1 MARTLLSLPIRLK
14 MKAKVTVNKKRM
26 DGVFKALKIMA
37 ADRVLVGIPQDK
49 AERKNEP
56 GAKINNAQIGYMNEF
71 GDPARGIPARRHLQK
86 GIGSKESE
94 IQKILEHAAS
104 LAWEKGENINKGL
117 EYAGLVAVGGVQ
129 KIIETQ
135 EGFDPLKPQT
145 IKARERRK
153 PTPLYGTSALQATG
167 SYYQSITYVLSRK
180 YKK

>member
-1 MARTLLSLPIRLK
+1 

-26 DGVFKALKIMA
+26 DGVFKALKIMG

-56 GAKINNAQIGYMNEF
+56 GARINNAQIGYINEF
-71 GDPARGIPARRHLQK
+71 GDPARGIPARRHLAK
-86 GIGSKESE
+86 GIESKENE

-117 EYAGLVAVGGVQ
+117 NAAGLIAVSGI
-129 KIIETQ
+129 KEIINTQ
-135 EGFDPLKPQT
+135 EGFDPLNPKT

-153 PTPLYGTSALQATG
+153 PTPFFGQKALVVTG
-167 SYYQSITYVLSRK
+167 SYINSITYVLKSK
-180 YKK
+180 YKNSLTGK